1 MRSTCAWVPLRLGT
15 LRELGLG
22 TRAEEGRAVQA
33 RREVRQEGARGPG
46 RPRAAAREAAPVAA
60 PEEPA
65 KPVDLSNID
74 WKGRV
79 GALAVYPG
87 HGVAR
92 IEEFAPKEVCG
103 QITEF
108 LVLRMQ
114 SGSSR
119 IWIPLAKIGEVG
131 LRPLVARDDARKI
144 WSILR
149 TRPRGRGGRNQTWI
163 RQFREFQERIKTESI
178 FGVAEVLRDL
188 MLLQREKELS
198 FGEHRVLDSARTL
211 VAEELAAVEEREV
224 TEVLAEIK
232 ATLR

>member
-1 MRSTCAWVPLRLGT
+1 
-15 LRELGLG
+15 
-22 TRAEEGRAVQA
+22 
-33 RREVRQEGARGPG
+33 
-46 RPRAAAREAAPVAA
+46 
-60 PEEPA
+60 
-65 KPVDLSNID
+65 
-74 WKGRV
+74 
-79 GALAVYPG
+79 
-87 HGVAR
+87 
-92 IEEFAPKEVCG
+92 
-103 QITEF
+103 
-108 LVLRMQ
+108 MQ

-119 IWIPLAKIGEVG
+119 IWIPLQKIGEVG

-224 TEVLAEIK
+224 SEVLAEIK

>member
-1 MRSTCAWVPLRLGT
+1 
-15 LRELGLG
+15 
-22 TRAEEGRAVQA
+22 VQV
-33 RREVRQEGARGPG
+33 RREVRQEGRSPG
-46 RPRAAAREAAPVAA
+46 RAKPGREAPATVEAAPQAA
-60 PEEPA
+60 DVP
-65 KPVDLSNID
+65 SID

-92 IEEFAPKEVCG
+92 IEEFGTKEICG
-103 QITEF
+103 QTCEF

-119 IWIPLAKIGEVG
+119 IWIPLQKIGEVG

-149 TRPRGRGGRNQTWI
+149 TRPRGRSGRSQTWI

-224 TEVLAEIK
+224 SEVLAEIK